1 MDTQTIVRML
11 TNSGFNVKGVDATST
26 FLIIE
31 DPSCILRN
39 FETFL
44 EYAWIII
51 TLITAIL
58 LFGWAIS
65 KIRGANTDIATNIRN
80 LLIMFGVLSAAPII
94 INVIYG
100 DDLMART
107 CHEVKIPLVDVQK
120 ILDTRNSQ
128 LSPNDSLFEGIDIF
142 DSGVRSLDTNNL
154 EMPPIDVP
162 NVEFQKDPETGKIQR
177 DPTGEPIP
185 IYNIMEDPI
194 NNNTTEPNTN
204 NKNL

>member
-1 MDTQTIVRML
+1 MDTGTIVRML
-11 TNSGFNVKGVDATST
+11 TNSGFHVKGVDNTST

-44 EYAWIII
+44 EYAWVII

-107 CHEVKIPLVDVQK
+107 CHEIKIPLADVQK

-142 DSGVRSLDTNNL
+142 DSGVRSSDISNSDLS
-154 EMPPIDVP
+154 PIDVP
-162 NVEFQKDPETGKIQR
+162 NVDFQIDPE
-177 DPTGEPIP
+177 TGEPIP
-185 IYNIMEDPI
+185 IYNTVEDPT
-194 NNNTTEPNTN
+194 NNDPTDPNTN
-204 NKNL
+204 N